1 MYNKNHF
8 ERDSFIISLS
18 LRSMYRR
25 SSYLRYWNAIYL
37 SDSQL
42 LTQDNNTKQVSI
54 ATMDQI
60 MVLMTSSDVA
70 RHTAAIDSAGKSVQP
85 AGCICSGKRHYRPC
99 RRFPPLSTQVFPPED
114 GSYALS
120 VQFLKT
126 MDKDFFGFP
135 MHNRKCR
142 E

>member
-1 MYNKNHF
+1 MYNKNYF

-54 ATMDQI
+54 ATMDQ
-60 MVLMTSSDVA
+60 TW
-70 RHTAAIDSAGKSVQP
+70 
-85 AGCICSGKRHYRPC
+85 C
-99 RRFPPLSTQVFPPED
+99 
-114 GSYALS
+114 
-120 VQFLKT
+120 
-126 MDKDFFGFP
+126 
-135 MHNRKCR
+135 
-142 E
+142 